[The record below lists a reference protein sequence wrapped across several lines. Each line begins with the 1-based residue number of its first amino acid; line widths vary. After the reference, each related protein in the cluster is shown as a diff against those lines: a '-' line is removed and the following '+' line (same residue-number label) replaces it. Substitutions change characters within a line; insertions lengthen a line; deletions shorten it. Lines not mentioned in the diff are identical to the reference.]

1 MSESQPS
8 QQQKPEVNSN
18 SSKEVRG
25 RPSRRKGGK
34 PPRSREPL
42 EQVYGFHLRREPGGY
57 SVYYTK
63 APLVEVE
70 RLSIRTDSP
79 DAMWL
84 VVNKLVRE
92 LERMGSGYGYE

>member
-1 MSESQPS
+1 MSESQHS
-8 QQQKPEVNSN
+8 QQQKPEIDSN

-42 EQVYGFHLRREPGGY
+42 EHVYGFHLRREPGGY
-57 SVYYTK
+57 SVYHTK

-70 RLSIRTDSP
+70 RHSVRTDRP
-79 DAMWL
+79 DAMWIVVDRL
-84 VVNKLVRE
+84 VKE
-92 LERMGSGYGYE
+92 LERMGAGYGYE